1 VTTGPTLEVVE
12 GATQPA
18 PLAGTSRKARRRRA
32 RRRTILGIVGVV
44 GFFAIWQL
52 LYELGTLNPLFFGS
66 PTGVFRAYNR
76 LLIEGELWHDLQVSS
91 KEFGYGF
98 VIGSILGIGAGVLI
112 GWMSW
117 LDDLTEPLL
126 AAFYATP
133 YVAFLPLII
142 IWIGIGLW
150 SRTVIVIWA
159 TFFPMLINTVAGVK
173 NTPPEYLKVADAY
186 AVGRLRVLGKVVL
199 PSSVPYVLAG
209 LRQSIGRAL
218 VAVIVAEF
226 YLANDGIGFF
236 ITQTTSAYRPND
248 AFAAILLTSV
258 AGIVLVRGVA
268 AVERRIGRKWG
279 ISQAT

>member
-1 VTTGPTLEVVE
+1 VTTGPTVEVVE
-12 GATQPA
+12 GAAQPA
-18 PLAGTSRKARRRRA
+18 ALAGTSRRDRRRRS

-44 GFFAIWQL
+44 GFFAAWQI
-52 LYELGTLNPLFFGS
+52 LYEVGTLDPLFFGS
-66 PTGVFRAYNR
+66 PSGVFQAYNR

-91 KEFGYGF
+91 KEFTYGF
-98 VIGSILGIGAGVLI
+98 VLGSLLGIAAGVLI

-173 NTPPEYLKVADAY
+173 NTPPEYLRVADAF

-199 PSSVPYVLAG
+199 PSAVPYVLAG

-268 AVERRIGRKWG
+268 AVERRVGRKWG
-279 ISQAT
+279 ITQAT

>member
-1 VTTGPTLEVVE
+1 VASTRIDVVE
-12 GATQPA
+12 GEAPAA
-18 PLAGTSRKARRRRA
+18 PLGGSSRKARKQRA
-32 RRRTILGIVGVV
+32 RQRTILGLVGIIA
-44 GFFAIWQL
+44 FFAIWQL
-52 LYELGTLNPLFFGS
+52 LYEIGTLDPLFFGS
-66 PTGVFRAYNR
+66 PEGVFKAYDR
-76 LLIEGELWHDLQVSS
+76 LLIDGELWPDLEVSS
-91 KEFGYGF
+91 KEFVYGF
-98 VIGSILGIGAGVLI
+98 GIGSALGIVMGVLI
-112 GWMSW
+112 GWLSW
-117 LDDLTEPLL
+117 LDDLTEPVL

-173 NTPPEYLKVADAY
+173 NTPPEYLRVADAFV
-186 AVGRLRVLGKVVL
+186 VGRLRVLGKVVL
-199 PSSVPYVLAG
+199 PSSVPYMLAG

-236 ITQTTSAYRPND
+236 ITQATNAYRPDD

-258 AGIVLVRGVA
+258 AGIVLVRGVGA
-268 AVERRIGRKWG
+268 FERRIGRKWG
-279 ISQAT
+279 LSQKT

>member
-1 VTTGPTLEVVE
+1 MAAGPAEVVE
-12 GATQPA
+12 GVA
-18 PLAGTSRKARRRRA
+18 PTSPLVGSSKRARRRRA
-32 RRRTILGIVGVV
+32 RQRTVLGLAGVV
-44 GFFAIWQL
+44 VFFSVWQL
-52 LYELGTLNPLFFGS
+52 LYEVGVLNSLFFGS
-66 PTGVFRAYNR
+66 PVGVFKAYDH
-76 LLIEGELWHDLQVSS
+76 LLIGGDLWPDLRVSGE
-91 KEFGYGF
+91 EFVYGF
-98 VIGSILGIGAGVLI
+98 AIGTVLGVGLGVLI
-112 GWMSW
+112 GWISW
-117 LDDLTEPLL
+117 LDDLTEPVL

-159 TFFPMLINTVAGVK
+159 TFFPILINTVAGVK
-173 NTPPEYLKVADAY
+173 NTPPEFLRVADAFC
-186 AVGRLRVLGKVVL
+186 VDRLRVLGKVVL

-236 ITQTTSAYRPND
+236 ITQTTSAYRPDD

-258 AGIVLVRGVA
+258 AGIVLVRGVG
-268 AVERRIGRKWG
+268 AVERRVGRTWG
-279 ISQAT
+279 LSQKT

>member
-1 VTTGPTLEVVE
+1 VTTGPTTEVVDGTAVP
-12 GATQPA
+12 GA
-18 PLAGTSRKARRRRA
+18 LAGTSRRARRRRS
-32 RRRTILGIVGVV
+32 RRRTVLGIVGIV
-44 GFFAIWQL
+44 GFFVVWQL
-52 LYELGTLNPLFFGS
+52 LYELGKLDPLFFGS
-66 PTGVFRAYNR
+66 PDGVFRAYNR
-76 LLIEGELWHDLQVSS
+76 LLVDGELWHDLQVSS

-98 VIGSILGIGAGVLI
+98 VIGSALGIGFGVLI
-112 GWMSW
+112 GWISW

-173 NTPPEYLKVADAY
+173 NTPPEYLRVADAFV
-186 AVGRLRVLGKVVL
+186 VGRLGVLAKVVL
-199 PSSVPYVLAG
+199 PSAVPYVLAG

-258 AGIVLVRGVA
+258 VGIVLVRGVA

-279 ISQAT
+279 ITQTT

>member
-1 VTTGPTLEVVE
+1 
-12 GATQPA
+12 
-18 PLAGTSRKARRRRA
+18 
-32 RRRTILGIVGVV
+32 
-44 GFFAIWQL
+44 
-52 LYELGTLNPLFFGS
+52 
-66 PTGVFRAYNR
+66 
-76 LLIEGELWHDLQVSS
+76 
-91 KEFGYGF
+91 
-98 VIGSILGIGAGVLI
+98 
-112 GWMSW
+112 MSW
-117 LDDLTEPLL
+117 LDDLTEPIL

-173 NTPPEYLKVADAY
+173 NTPPEYLRVADAFV
-186 AVGRLRVLGKVVL
+186 VGRLRVLGKVVL
-199 PSSVPYVLAG
+199 PSSVPYMLAG

-236 ITQTTSAYRPND
+236 ITQATNAYRPDD

-258 AGIVLVRGVA
+258 VGIALVRGVA
-268 AVERRIGRKWG
+268 VFERRIGRKWG
-279 ISQAT
+279 LTQTA